1 MDNVTLFK
9 KIEGKHLVISTH
21 SVLTEQTFEAH
32 NVHISID
39 GEIMWGNNNISI
51 AWHSDPEIKEV
62 EEGVFEI
69 SLEKEMV
76 IITITEKN
84 S

>member
-1 MDNVTLFK
+1 MDNVNLFK
-9 KIEGKHLVISTH
+9 RIEGKHLVISTH
-21 SVLTEQTFEAH
+21 SVLTEQIFEAH

-51 AWHSDPEIKEV
+51 AWQSDPVIEEV
-62 EEGVFEI
+62 ENNVFEI
-69 SLEKEMV
+69 TLGSEMV
-76 IITITEKN
+76 IITITEKD